1 MVHYQAP
8 IGSYAFLFHDVFAVE
23 HLPGLPG
30 AADFTRDTTEAV
42 LEEAGRLATERFLPL
57 NSAGDRIGCTRSKD
71 GITTPPGFKD
81 AYDAFAQGG
90 WIGLAADPAYG
101 GQGLP
106 YALGTAV
113 NELVTAANMALAMVP
128 GLTMGAIA
136 AIAANGS
143 DEQKQFYLPHMLS
156 GRWTGTMNL
165 TEPQCGT
172 DLGLIRTRATP
183 KGDGTYRINGAK
195 IFISAGDHDLADNII
210 HLVLAR
216 IDGAPAGT
224 SGLSLFIVPKF
235 KIGADGSNGAPNGVT
250 CTAVEHKMGIH
261 GNPTCAM
268 AYENSV
274 GTLLGPEGK
283 GLAGMFVMMNEARLG
298 VGVQGL
304 ALSDIA
310 TQNAIHYAR
319 DRVQGRALSG
329 QPQPGSAAD
338 PIRRHADV
346 RRMIYNGLGFH
357 EAARAM
363 IVRAALDSDIAHHA
377 SDPELRRKAADRLG
391 LLTPIIKG
399 VFTDRGFQNAVDA
412 QQVFGGHGY
421 IAEWGVEQ
429 FVRDARIAMIY
440 EGTNGIQAL
449 DFIGRKMPADGGRA
463 LKAFMT
469 DVMADIARTSADETL
484 GQFGR
489 ALAQALG
496 AAQKAAF
503 VLADNGKANPDDAGA
518 GALDM
523 LHVAGLIALGQMWL
537 LILEAALRTPEAPET
552 QARLLNAQF
561 FFERILPETRTRV
574 ARIMM
579 PSAGMMAFHPV
590 LDAA

>member
-1 MVHYQAP
+1 MVHYAAP
-8 IGSYAFLFHDVFAVE
+8 VGSYAFLFHDVFGVE
-23 HLPGLPG
+23 RLTALPG
-30 AADFTRDTTEAV
+30 AAEFTRDTTEAV
-42 LEEAGRLATERFLPL
+42 LGEAAKLAVDHFLPL
-57 NSAGDRIGCTRSKD
+57 NSSGDREGCRKAN
-71 GITTPPGFKD
+71 GGVVTPAGFKQ
-81 AYDAFAQGG
+81 AYDAFAGGG

-106 YALGTAV
+106 YALGNAV
-113 NELVTAANMALAMVP
+113 NEMVTATNMALAMVP

-136 AIAANGS
+136 AINANGT
-143 DEQKQFYLPHMLS
+143 DAQKQFYLPNMLS

-183 KGDGTYRINGAK
+183 QPDGTYKINGAK

-235 KIGADGSNGAPNGVT
+235 RIGPDGNNGAPNGVT

-268 AYENSV
+268 AYDDSV
-274 GTLLGPEGK
+274 GELLGTEGR

-304 ALSDIA
+304 ALSEIA
-310 TQNAIHYAR
+310 TQNAIAYAR

-329 QPQPGSAAD
+329 KPQPGSAAD

-346 RRMIYNGLGFH
+346 RRMIYNGLGFN

-363 IVRAALDSDIAHHA
+363 IVRAALDSDIAHHGP
-377 SDPELRRKAADRLG
+377 DEETRRKAADRLG

-399 VFTDRGFQNAVDA
+399 VFTDRGFQNAVDS

-469 DVMADIARTSADETL
+469 DVMADIARTSADERL
-484 GQFGR
+484 APMGK
-489 ALAQALG
+489 ALAATLG

-503 VLADNGKANPDDAGA
+503 VLAENGKANPDDAGA

-523 LHVAGLIALGQMWL
+523 LHVAGLVALGQMWL
-537 LILEAALRTPEAPET
+537 LIVEAALRAPDE
-552 QARLLNAQF
+552 QDNKARLLNAQF

-574 ARIMM
+574 ARIMT
-579 PSAGMMAFHPV
+579 PSAGLMEFHPM
-590 LDAA
+590 LDA

>member
-1 MVHYQAP
+1 MAHYSAP
-8 IGSYAFLFHDVFAVE
+8 VGSYAFLFHDVFGVE
-23 HLPGLPG
+23 RLTALPG
-30 AADFTRDTTEAV
+30 AADLTRDTTEAI
-42 LEEAGRLATERFLPL
+42 LGEAAKLATDQFLPL
-57 NSAGDRIGCTRSKD
+57 NGTGDREGCRKANGTVV
-71 GITTPPGFKD
+71 TPAGFKK

-90 WIGLAADPAYG
+90 WIGLAADPTYG

-113 NELVTAANMALAMVP
+113 NELMTASNMALAMVP

-136 AIAANGS
+136 AINANGT
-143 DEQKQFYLPHMLS
+143 DAQKQFYLPAMLS

-183 KGDGTYRINGAK
+183 QADGTYKINGAK

-235 KIGADGSNGAPNGVT
+235 RIGPDGSNGAPNGVT
-250 CTAVEHKMGIH
+250 CTSVEHKMGIH

-268 AYENSV
+268 AYEDSV
-274 GTLLGPEGK
+274 GELLGTEGR

-310 TQNAIHYAR
+310 TQNAIVYAR
-319 DRVQGRALSG
+319 DRVQGRALTG
-329 QPQPGSAAD
+329 KPQPGSAAD

-346 RRMIYNGLGFH
+346 RRMIYNGLGFN

-363 IVRAALDSDIAHHA
+363 IVRAAIDSDIAHHGP
-377 SDPELRRKAADRLG
+377 DEDTRRKAADRLG

-469 DVMADIARTSADETL
+469 DVMADIARISADDRIAPM
-484 GQFGR
+484 GK
-489 ALAQALG
+489 ALAATLG

-503 VLADNGKANPDDAGA
+503 VLAENGKANPDDAGA

-523 LHVAGLIALGQMWL
+523 LHVAGLVALGQMWL
-537 LILEAALRTPEAPET
+537 LIVEAALRAPDEP
-552 QARLLNAQF
+552 QNKARLLNAQF

-574 ARIMM
+574 ARIMT
-579 PSAGMMAFHPV
+579 PSAGLMEFHPL
-590 LDAA
+590 LDA

>member
-1 MVHYQAP
+1 MVQYSAP
-8 IGSYAFLFHDVFAVE
+8 VGSYAFLFHDVFGVE
-23 HLPGLPG
+23 RLTALPGS
-30 AADFTRDTTEAV
+30 ADFTRETTEAV
-42 LEEAGRLATERFLPL
+42 LGEAAKLAIDHFLPL
-57 NSAGDRIGCTRSKD
+57 NGAGDREGCRKAN
-71 GITTPPGFKD
+71 GGVTTPAGFKQ
-81 AYDAFAQGG
+81 AYDAFAEGG

-113 NELVTAANMALAMVP
+113 NELVTATNMALAMVP

-136 AIAANGS
+136 AINANGT
-143 DEQKQFYLPHMLS
+143 EAQKQFYLPNMLS

-183 KGDGTYRINGAK
+183 RGDGTYTINGAK

-216 IDGAPAGT
+216 VDGAPAGT
-224 SGLSLFIVPKF
+224 AGLSLFIVPKF
-235 KIGADGSNGAPNGVT
+235 RIGPDGANGVPNGVT

-268 AYENSV
+268 AYDESV
-274 GTLLGPEGK
+274 GELLGAEGR

-304 ALSDIA
+304 ALSEIA
-310 TQNAIHYAR
+310 AQNAIIYAR
-319 DRVQGRALSG
+319 DRVQGRALKG
-329 QPQPGSAAD
+329 DPQPGSAAD

-346 RRMIYNGLGFH
+346 RRMIYNGLGFN

-363 IVRAALDSDIAHHA
+363 IVRAALDSDIAHHGA
-377 SDPELRRKAADRLG
+377 DAEAQRKAADRLG

-399 VFTDRGFQNAVDA
+399 VFTDRGFQNAVEA

-421 IAEWGVEQ
+421 IAEWGMEQ

-449 DFIGRKMPADGGRA
+449 DFIGRKMPAEGGRA

-469 DVMADIARTSADETL
+469 DVMADIARTSADERL
-484 GQFGR
+484 VPMGK
-489 ALAQALG
+489 ALAAALG

-503 VLADNGKANPDDAGA
+503 VLAENGKANPDDAGA
-518 GALDM
+518 AALDM
-523 LHVAGLIALGQMWL
+523 LHVAGLVALGQMWL
-537 LILEAALRTPEAPET
+537 LIVEAALRQPDEPDNK
-552 QARLLNAQF
+552 ARLLNAQF
-561 FFERILPETRTRV
+561 FFERILPETRARV
-574 ARIMM
+574 ARIMT
-579 PSAGMMAFHPV
+579 PSAGLMAFHPL
-590 LDAA
+590 LDA

>member
-1 MVHYQAP
+1 MVHYHAP
-8 IGSYAFLFHDVFAVE
+8 VGSYAFLFHDVFGVE
-23 HLPGLPG
+23 RLPGLPG
-30 AADFTRDTTEAV
+30 AADLTRETTEAV
-42 LEEAGRLATERFLPL
+42 LTEAAKLATDQFLPL
-57 NSAGDRIGCTRSKD
+57 NAVGDRIGCKKVN
-71 GITTPPGFKD
+71 GHVETPPGFKE

-113 NELVTAANMALAMVP
+113 NEMVTAANMALAMVP

-136 AIAANGS
+136 AINANGT
-143 DEQKQFYLPHMLS
+143 DKQKQFYLPKMLQ
-156 GRWTGTMNL
+156 GAWTGTMNL

-183 KGDGTYRINGAK
+183 NGDGTYRINGAK
-195 IFISAGDHDLADNII
+195 IFISAGDHDLADNVI

-216 IDGAPAGT
+216 IDGAPQGT

-235 KIGADGSNGAPNGVT
+235 QIGADGNNGEPNGVT

-268 AYENSV
+268 AYDNAV
-274 GTLLGPEGK
+274 GELLGPEGK

-310 TQNAIHYAR
+310 TQAATHYAR
-319 DRVQGRALSG
+319 ERLQGRALTGERKPHS
-329 QPQPGSAAD
+329 QAD
-338 PIRRHADV
+338 AIIRHADV
-346 RRMIYNGLGFH
+346 RRMIYNGMAFN

-377 SDPELRRKAADRLG
+377 DDAELRRKAADRLG

-449 DFIGRKMPADGGRA
+449 DFVGRKMPADGGRA
-463 LKAFMT
+463 LRAFMT
-469 DVMADIARTSADETL
+469 DVMADIARTSSDETL
-484 GQFGR
+484 AQFGK
-489 ALAQALG
+489 ALAAALG

-503 VLADNGKANPDDAGA
+503 VLAENGKANPDDAGA

-537 LILEAALRTPEAPET
+537 LISEAALRTPDDLET
-552 QARLLNAQF
+552 KARLLNARF
-561 FFERILPETRTRV
+561 FFERILPETRSRV
-574 ARIMM
+574 ARIMT
-579 PSAGMMAFHPV
+579 PSAGMMDFHPA
-590 LDAA
+590 LDA

>member
-1 MVHYQAP
+1 MVDYSAP
-8 IGSYAFLFHDVFAVE
+8 VGSYAFLFHDVFGVE
-23 HLPGLPG
+23 RLTALPG
-30 AADFTRDTTEAV
+30 ASDLTRETTEAV
-42 LEEAGRLATERFLPL
+42 LGEAAKLAVDHFLPL
-57 NSAGDRIGCTRSKD
+57 NGSGDREGCRKTKD
-71 GITTPPGFKD
+71 GVATPAGYKK
-81 AYDAFAQGG
+81 AYDAFADGG

-113 NELVTAANMALAMVP
+113 NELVTATNMALAMVP

-136 AIAANGS
+136 AINANGS
-143 DEQKQFYLPHMLS
+143 DAQKKCYLPAMLS

-183 KGDGTYRINGAK
+183 NGDGTYSINGAK

-224 SGLSLFIVPKF
+224 AGLSLFIVPKLR
-235 KIGADGSNGAPNGVT
+235 IGPDGSNGAPNGVT

-268 AYENSV
+268 AYENSI
-274 GTLLGPEGK
+274 GELLGAEGR

-304 ALSDIA
+304 ALSEIA
-310 TQNAIHYAR
+310 TQNAIAYAR
-319 DRVQGRALSG
+319 DRVQGRALNG
-329 QPQPGSAAD
+329 KPQPGSVAD

-346 RRMIYNGLGFH
+346 RRMIYNGLGFN

-363 IVRAALDSDIAHHA
+363 IVRAALDSDIAHHGP
-377 SDPELRRKAADRLG
+377 DEETRRKAADRLG

-421 IAEWGVEQ
+421 IAEWGMEQ
-429 FVRDARIAMIY
+429 FVRDSRIAMIY

-449 DFIGRKMPADGGRA
+449 DFIGRKMPADGGHA
-463 LKAFMT
+463 LTAFMT
-469 DVMADIARTSADETL
+469 DVMADIARISADDRL
-484 GQFGR
+484 APMGK
-489 ALAQALG
+489 ALAATLG

-503 VLADNGKANPDDAGA
+503 VLAENGKANPDDAAA

-523 LHVAGLIALGQMWL
+523 LHVAGLVALGQMWL
-537 LILEAALRTPEAPET
+537 LITEAALKTPDEPDSK
-552 QARLLNAQF
+552 ARLLNAQF

-574 ARIMM
+574 ARIMT
-579 PSAGMMAFHPV
+579 PSAGLMNFHPM
-590 LDAA
+590 LDA

>member
-8 IGSYAFLFHDVFAVE
+8 VSSYAFLFHDVFGVE
-23 HLPGLPG
+23 QLPGLPS
-30 AADFTRDTTEAV
+30 AQDFTRDTTEAV
-42 LEEAGRLATERFLPL
+42 LGEAAKLAVDRFLPL
-57 NSAGDRIGCTRSKD
+57 NATGDRVGCRKVN
-71 GITTPPGFKD
+71 GHVETPPGFKD
-81 AYDAFAQGG
+81 AYDAFATGG

-113 NELVTAANMALAMVP
+113 NEMVTASNMALAMVP

-136 AIAANGS
+136 AIAANGT
-143 DEQKQFYLPHMLS
+143 EAQKQFYLPAMLS

-183 KGDGTYRINGAK
+183 QDDGTYRITGAK
-195 IFISAGDHDLADNII
+195 IFISAGDHDLADNVI

-224 SGLSLFIVPKF
+224 SGLSLFIVPKYR
-235 KIGADGSNGAPNGVT
+235 IGQDGSNGAPNGVT
-250 CTAVEHKMGIH
+250 CTSLEHKMGIH

-268 AYENSV
+268 SYEDSV
-274 GTLLGPEGK
+274 GELLGAEGK

-310 TQNAIHYAR
+310 TQNATHYAR
-319 DRVQGRALSG
+319 ERLQGRALTG
-329 QPQPGSAAD
+329 GRKPGSVAD
-338 PIRRHADV
+338 PIMRHAEV
-346 RRMIYNGLGFH
+346 RRMIYQGLAFN

-377 SDPELRRKAADRLG
+377 QDPELRRKAADRLG

-463 LKAFMT
+463 LRAFMT
-469 DVMADIARTSADETL
+469 DVMADIARTSSNEILAP
-484 GQFGR
+484 FGK
-489 ALAQALG
+489 ALAAALG

-503 VLADNGKANPDDAGA
+503 VLAENGKANPNDAGA

-537 LILEAALRTPEAPET
+537 LIAEAALRNPDDTET
-552 QARLLNAQF
+552 KARLLNARF
-561 FFERILPETRTRV
+561 FFERILPEARSRV
-574 ARIMM
+574 ARIMT
-579 PSAGMMAFHPV
+579 PSAGMMEFHPV
-590 LDAA
+590 LDA